1 MGYTLWYHHREMSGE
16 AQSDFE
22 FVDDNDIEEDDGEDE
37 IDGFLRHLYP
47 DINGDNMNN
56 SGNDFLEEEPNV
68 EAKKFYRL
76 LKDLDLPLY
85 ESAKV
90 SKLST
95 WLNCLSLKV
104 LVIGVMSHLQCC

>member
-1 MGYTLWYHHREMSGE
+1 MVHGIIPSYNFWYHHGEMSGE
-16 AQSDFE
+16 EQSNFE
-22 FVDDNDIEEDDGEDE
+22 NIDDNYIEEDDGEDE

-56 SGNDFLEEEPNV
+56 SGDDFLEEEPNV

-85 ESAKV
+85 ESEKV
-90 SKLST
+90 SKPST
-95 WLNCLSLKV
+95 LVKFLHLKSI
-104 LVIGVMSHLQCC
+104 VIGV